1 MCLLAWRRNV
11 MVNSNDY
18 NRNLRFA
25 ELCDLSRELGKP
37 ENDYVIQA
45 EGNTSVRIDA
55 DTFWVKASGFSLR
68 DVDENG
74 FVAMCFDP
82 VLELL
87 DGPDLPDERLKM
99 ALNAAKVDASISARP
114 SIEVALHALLLK
126 LGNMQVIGHTH
137 PSVWNSILCSV
148 NVVEALGGRWFPEQV
163 VVCGPHLLYVPYADP
178 GLPLAREV
186 RQRFLAFIDKYGEP
200 PKEVLMQSHGL
211 IALGQSCTEVE
222 RITAMSVKAA
232 RILLG
237 TYALGGPRFLSE
249 HDVMH
254 LWERPDEIT
263 RRARLIGNPIRS

>member
-1 MCLLAWRRNV
+1 

-99 ALNAAKVDASISARP
+99 ALN
-114 SIEVALHALLLK
+114 
-126 LGNMQVIGHTH
+126 
-137 PSVWNSILCSV
+137 
-148 NVVEALGGRWFPEQV
+148 EQV